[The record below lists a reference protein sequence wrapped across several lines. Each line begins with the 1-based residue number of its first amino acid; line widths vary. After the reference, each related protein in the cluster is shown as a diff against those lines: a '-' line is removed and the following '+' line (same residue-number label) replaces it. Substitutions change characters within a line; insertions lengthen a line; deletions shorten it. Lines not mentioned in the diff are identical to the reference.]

1 MCYNNKSST
10 EVTLWCYCLPADVV
24 NFIAAVYSKHQAA
37 ANAYVWHNP
46 AKRLPICEHNV
57 NMCCS
62 WSALRSIIKKY
73 FKSKNQRSR

>member
-37 ANAYVWHNP
+37 ANAYV
-46 AKRLPICEHNV
+46 
-57 NMCCS
+57 
-62 WSALRSIIKKY
+62 
-73 FKSKNQRSR
+73 